1 MIQSLLSFAQCSFP
15 PLDPLRFLPPPVR
28 QPPLEPLETNP
39 RAPEYP
45 FAVGTPAALALD
57 QSFRHSGW
65 ATARWATD
73 ESLRRVSPSFERIL
87 QFEGCGEHAWVER
100 SDDSPT
106 TYRVRCNRCHDR
118 WCLPCGQERSRVIAH
133 NVRAH
138 LDARRARFITLTLR
152 SDREPL
158 QYLLDHLYASF
169 TRLRRTKLWRN
180 TQTGGVAFCEV
191 KWSPRTERWHP
202 HLHILTEGKYIAK
215 EALSK
220 AWHKATGDSFII
232 DVRKVSS
239 ADRAIAYVT
248 KYASKPHDASIWRE
262 PRRLDEAILAMR
274 GRRLCLTY
282 GTWRGVKL
290 TEVPESGEWTPI
302 APLATLIGQARSGD
316 TSATQI
322 LSRLPGTVLPT
333 ESRAPPDEKDA
344 NAEDDRDAVA
354 ENRRDG
360 QMP

>member
-1 MIQSLLSFAQCSFP
+1 MLKSLRIATMIQSLLSFAQCNFRR
-15 PLDPLRFLPPPVR
+15 LET
-28 QPPLEPLETNP
+28 PLEPLETNHQDP
-39 RAPEYP
+39 DYP
-45 FAVGTPAALALD
+45 FDVGTPASLALD
-57 QSFRHSGW
+57 ESFRHSGW
-65 ATARWATD
+65 ATARRATD
-73 ESLRRVSPSFERIL
+73 ESLQRVSPSHERIL
-87 QFEGCGEHAWVER
+87 AFQGCGMHAWVER

-133 NVRAH
+133 NVREH
-138 LDARRARFITLTLR
+138 LNAKHARFVTLTLR

-169 TRLRRTKLWRN
+169 SRLRRTKLWQN
-180 TQTGGVAFCEV
+180 TQAGGVAFCEV
-191 KWSPRTERWHP
+191 KWAARTERWHP

-220 AWHKATGDSFII
+220 AWRKATGDSFII

-248 KYASKPHDASIWRE
+248 KYASKPHDASIWRD

-282 GTWRGVKL
+282 GTWRGNRL
-290 TEVPESGEWTPI
+290 TDVPESGTWTPV
-302 APLATLIGQARSGD
+302 APLADLIKQARSG
-316 TSATQI
+316 SPAARQI
-322 LSRLPGTVLPT
+322 LSHLPATVLPNDC
-333 ESRAPPDEKDA
+333 RAPPDDPLA
-344 NAEDDRDAVA
+344 TD
-354 ENRRDG
+354 
-360 QMP
+360 P